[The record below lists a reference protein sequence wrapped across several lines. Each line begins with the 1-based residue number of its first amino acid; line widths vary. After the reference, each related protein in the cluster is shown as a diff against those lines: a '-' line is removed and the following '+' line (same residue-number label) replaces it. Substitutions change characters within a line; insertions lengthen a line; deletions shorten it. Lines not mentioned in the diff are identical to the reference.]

1 MIKKENTDYR
11 HKLFI
16 FLMILLTIPLVQSV
30 TRIIREKPL
39 KGAVSAPVSER
50 FTLKDW
56 FSASYQ
62 NTKEK
67 YYNDAFGFRSFF
79 VRINNQIAL
88 SLFREVHAFSVIFGK
103 KNYLFEENY
112 IKAWYGADFIG
123 ADSIARRI
131 EKLKYIQDQ
140 LRLRYHKNLVVVF
153 AAGKGSFYPEYF
165 PPEISYPKGPTNYET
180 HARLSREAG
189 LQVIDFNRWFLENK
203 LTSPYPLYPKYG
215 IHWSVYGASFAADSI
230 LNYIER
236 IRGIDL
242 PSLSWDRVEIKKA
255 QKDDYDMGYGLN
267 LLFRL
272 QRDKMAYPVLKFESA
287 DGKIKPSVLVIADS
301 FYWGMFK
308 FGITKA
314 FSTSDF
320 WFYNKEIYHS
330 VLGPPIGT
338 DQVGLWEQIQ
348 SHDVIILMATEANL
362 PKFGWGFI
370 EKAFQLLINPTP
382 EN

>member
-1 MIKKENTDYR
+1 MMKKAKTDYR
-11 HKLFI
+11 QRLFI
-16 FLMILLTIPLVQSV
+16 FLMVLLSVPLIQSV
-30 TRIIREKPL
+30 TLIVKEQPL
-39 KGAVSAPVSER
+39 KGAVSTPENVQ

-62 NTKEK
+62 TKKEK
-67 YYNDAFGFRSFF
+67 YYNDAFGFRSLF
-79 VRINNQIAL
+79 VRINNQMAL

-103 KNYLFEENY
+103 ENYLFEENY
-112 IKAWYGADFIG
+112 IKSWYGADFIG
-123 ADSIARRI
+123 EDSIAQRI
-131 EKLKYIQDQ
+131 AKLKFIQYQ
-140 LRLRYHKNLVVVF
+140 MLARYNKNLLVIF
-153 AAGKGSFYPEYF
+153 AAGKGSFYPEFF

-180 HARLSREAG
+180 HVRMAHEAG
-189 LQVIDFNRWFLENK
+189 LKIIDFNRWFLENK
-203 LTSPYPLYPKYG
+203 TESPFLLYPKYG
-215 IHWSVYGASFAADSI
+215 IHWSIYGTSLVADS
-230 LNYIER
+230 LLTYIEK

-242 PSLSWDRVEIKKA
+242 PSLSWDRVELKKA

-272 QRDKMAYPVLKFESA
+272 RRDKMAYPVLKFESGE
-287 DGKIKPSVLVIADS
+287 GKIKPSVLMIADS

-308 FGITKA
+308 FGITRA

-320 WFYNKEIYHS
+320 WFYNKEIYHT

-370 EKAFQLLINPTP
+370 DEAYQLLLDNR
-382 EN
+382 